1 MLCGVWRPGIIEF
14 QVMGGSEC
22 FMGQGH
28 GNGYHEVSPPRSSF
42 SRAVK
47 QQKWAGRTGAGEEVW
62 GAELSRTRLLE
73 AQGLIAPSPGM
84 VLMGP
89 TWRPG
94 LRELNPDPSPRA
106 QRSFPLH

>member
-1 MLCGVWRPGIIEF
+1 MFYGTGPWERLSRGLTATFLIQPCGETA
-14 QVMGGSEC
+14 
-22 FMGQGH
+22 
-28 GNGYHEVSPPRSSF
+28 EVGRED
-42 SRAVK
+42 
-47 QQKWAGRTGAGEEVW
+47 RTGAGEEVW